1 MTLSTTDESTDDWL
15 VVQADGSATAL
26 KWGTGVWVPAANVG
40 YDLGGFNEYLGRMS
54 EEDGSCDS
62 SVAEMLAVIHACW
75 VACNKCKSRHRS
87 LRIIVDKTT
96 WITNVINGDPLRPTM
111 EEALLF
117 VKRAVVRALAKFED
131 VEVVHK
137 KTLGLSKNWFPNK
150 LAYFGRESGHKK

>member
-1 MTLSTTDESTDDWL
+1 MTLSTTDESIDDWL

-26 KWGTGVWVPAANVG
+26 EWGTGVWVPAANVG

-62 SVAEMLAVIHACW
+62 SVAEILAVIHACQ
-75 VACNKCKSRHRS
+75 VACNECKCRHIS

-117 VKRAVVRALAKFED
+117 VKRAVVRAFARFED

-137 KTLGLSKNWFPNK
+137 KTLGLSKNWFPDK
-150 LAYFGRESGHKK
+150 LAYFGRRNL